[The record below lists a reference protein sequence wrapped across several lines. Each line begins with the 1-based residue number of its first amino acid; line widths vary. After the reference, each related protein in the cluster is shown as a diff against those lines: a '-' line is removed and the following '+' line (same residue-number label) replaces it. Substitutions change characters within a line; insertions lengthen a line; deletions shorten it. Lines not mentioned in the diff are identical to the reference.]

1 MAAYSGVC
9 NEGVIIRISKV
20 IVRCYLNIAF
30 DYFLYNQVL
39 EITGYIHSYLIHRLT
54 INNIYCR

>member
-1 MAAYSGVC
+1 VAAYSGVC

-30 DYFLYNQVL
+30 DYF
-39 EITGYIHSYLIHRLT
+39 YIISFWKLLDIFTLT
-54 INNIYCR
+54 LSID